1 MNLGLRDSPTHVQ
14 RGQEL
19 HLVTIETNCHLTQD
33 LPANIYFVAYSSM
46 QFEHEG
52 PSFIGE

>member
-33 LPANIYFVAYSSM
+33 LPANIYFVAYSST